1 MCNVV
6 IGYQPMPRIGNP
18 PSGHSMPPTSTP
30 YPTQYPSQY
39 PFSGPYPPNNTATP
53 YPPLSTSTTYP
64 YPTYNSS
71 YTSQPPTTQST
82 PQLSPGTG
90 TITEEHIRVS
100 LISAIEDKMKSRLK
114 EKMAQFQAEIDV
126 LKKTSNFLIFI
137 IWFNICFYLL
147 ILFIYFRRGF
157 K

>member
-1 MCNVV
+1 
-6 IGYQPMPRIGNP
+6 
-18 PSGHSMPPTSTP
+18 MPPTSTP